1 MAMVDNALDTFGRF
15 IARRLGTPT
24 SGRRPTPTRGYDQ
37 LMRILRPCDILLIEG
52 GNSKISTAIKYLTQ
66 STWSH
71 AALYVGD
78 RLGVADP
85 DGMAHVLIEAELGE
99 GVVSSPLS
107 KYADYN
113 VRVCRAKGLE
123 PEDRE
128 AVMRYAIDRI
138 GHKYDL
144 RNILDLMRYMLPTPP
159 VPVRFRRKL
168 IGLGSGDP
176 TRAICSTLIAQA
188 FQSVRYPIL
197 PSVEV
202 VGTEEGRRE
211 ILTARHYSLFAPR
224 DFDISPYFD
233 IVKPLI
239 AEHFDYRAIHWSGQE
254 PPDRC
259 RVVVDE

>member
-1 MAMVDNALDTFGRF
+1 MVDNALDAFGRF
-15 IARRLGTPT
+15 IAHRLGTPT
-24 SGRRPTPTRGYDQ
+24 SGRKPAPSRGYDQ
-37 LMRILRPCDILLIEG
+37 LMRILRPADILLIEG
-52 GNSKISTAIKYLTQ
+52 GNSKVSTAIKFLTQ

-78 RLGVADP
+78 QLGARTV
-85 DGMAHVLIEAELGE
+85 DGMPHVLVEAELGE
-99 GVVSSPLS
+99 GVISAPLS

-123 PEDRE
+123 PEDRM
-128 AVMRYAIDRI
+128 AVIRYAIDRI

-144 RNILDLMRYMLPTPP
+144 RNIIDLMRYMMPTPP
-159 VPVRFRRKL
+159 VPVRWRRKL

-197 PSVEV
+197 PTVEV
-202 VGTEEGRRE
+202 FDDGEERRE
-211 ILTARHYSLFAPR
+211 VLTARHYSLFAPR
-224 DFDISPYFD
+224 DFDLSPYFD
-233 IVKPLI
+233 VVKPLI
-239 AEHFDYRAIHWSGQE
+239 AENFDYRAIHWAGQE